1 MVKPPRLLL
10 VLTEFP
16 PRIGGMQTH
25 ALYLSR
31 HFHEM
36 GYRVSVVTYRPS
48 TPWERDAAQ
57 ELDDGLGFKVHRV
70 LSRVSFWHN
79 IELLRRL
86 ARGAKPDLIYCS
98 TVFYGFLR
106 DTAHV
111 PIVARSVGN
120 DVLRPWIAYPF
131 RFGSNILAIPRL
143 DNKLYNFF
151 RQLEYPEALE
161 RLFREK
167 RHDMVRQSAR
177 QLDLILANSDF
188 TAELLAGLG
197 VAEERV
203 KLLVGGVD
211 AKRFDGGPER
221 SAPEIQQLRRTLRV
235 GNGAYVITTV
245 CRLVAKKG
253 IDFLL
258 RSFPA
263 VRRVIPNAHLLVVG
277 VGHHSNR
284 LRRLARELGLAECV
298 TFAGRVNHLDIHL
311 YYRLSDL
318 FVLASRVQANP
329 STGFRDAETMGRVLC
344 EANAAGVPV
353 VATRSGGIPSVV
365 AHGENGLL
373 FESDNEAGLLN
384 QIRRIHTDPRLTRGL
399 VRTGRLMAYQRFDWS
414 VVLKAHEGY
423 FATMLDGKLKGPD
436 AVVLN
441 PAPEAPVP
449 QRS

>member
-1 MVKPPRLLL
+1 MTKTPRLLL

-31 HFHEM
+31 HFRRI
-36 GYRVSVVTYRPS
+36 GYEVAVVTYRPS
-48 TPWERDAAQ
+48 TPWEQEAARKVDAGL
-57 ELDDGLGFKVHRV
+57 ELPVHRV

-79 IELLRRL
+79 LDLLRRF
-86 ARGAKPDLIYCS
+86 ARRSKPDLIYCS

-106 DTAHV
+106 DAVEV

-131 RFGSNILAIPRL
+131 RFGSELLAIPRL
-143 DNKLYNFF
+143 DNELYNFF
-151 RQLEYPEALE
+151 RQLEYPESLE

-167 RHDMVRQSAR
+167 RHDLVRQSAR
-177 QLDLILANSDF
+177 QIDLILANSDF
-188 TAELLAGLG
+188 TAKLLSGLG

-211 AKRFDGGPER
+211 AKRFQRGPER
-221 SAPEIQQLRRTLRV
+221 SDPQMQRLRRSLRIDEK
-235 GNGAYVITTV
+235 AYVITTV

-258 RSFPA
+258 RAFPA
-263 VRRVIPNAHLLVVG
+263 VRRLLPNAHLLVVG
-277 VGHHSNR
+277 VGRHSKR
-284 LRRLARELGLAECV
+284 LRRLAHELGLAGRV
-298 TFAGRVNHLDIHL
+298 TFAGRVDHLDIHL

-329 STGFRDAETMGRVLC
+329 RTGFRDAETMGRVLC

-365 AHGENGLL
+365 LHGENGLL
-373 FESDNEAGLLN
+373 FESDDEAGLLE
-384 QIRRIHTDPRLTRGL
+384 QIHRIHDEPALKRDL
-399 VRTGRLMAYQRFDWS
+399 VRTGRIIARQSFDWS
-414 VVLKAHEGY
+414 VVLKAHESY
-423 FATMLDGKLKGPD
+423 FAAMLDGKAKEVNVGGN
-436 AVVLN
+436 VVS
-441 PAPEAPVP
+441 ADERPV
-449 QRS
+449 